1 MSKFNVGDKVRIV
14 DTIFNNQKKYKGEV
28 HKISEINDVHNYVLS
43 NMPPGDTVWK
53 EEELELVK
61 PNLYG
66 ELVFNYIDD
75 TMDTSKRNV
84 IESLYPNT
92 IMDIKTCGKNLLDN
106 FKIQN
111 DFYHGIFNKK
121 FFTNKIEEDASVE
134 EMNNLYD
141 MYVKGMWEIKEEKD
155 MNKVLNLWCERKKNK
170 IIDRYDEME
179 CEFYNNKYSVVASFK
194 ELIEKFN
201 NDLEDLYKL
210 DKATEQFVLK
220 ENAPNN
226 VIKYCLEE
234 KLNDEFKKEY
244 LSKRDEEFNELRDI
258 KDEVEAQLS
267 LSDDLEYQQEV
278 LIRYGIIDKKTKKIS
293 E

>member
-1 MSKFNVGDKVRIV
+1 MIRLE
-14 DTIFNNQKKYKGEV
+14 KY
-28 HKISEINDVHNYVLS
+28 
-43 NMPPGDTVWK
+43 
-53 EEELELVK
+53 
-61 PNLYG
+61 YG
-66 ELVFNYIDD
+66 EPVFDY
-75 TMDTSKRNV
+75 K
-84 IESLYPNT
+84 L
-92 IMDIKTCGKNLLDN
+92 CGKNSLDN

-111 DFYHGIFNKK
+111 DFYEKCINGI
-121 FFTNKIEEDASVE
+121 
-134 EMNNLYD
+134 
-141 MYVKGMWEIKEEKD
+141 WEIEEEKD
-155 MNKVLNLWCERKKNK
+155 MNKVLNLWCERKRNK

-210 DKATEQFVLK
+210 DKVTEQFVLK

-226 VIKYCLEE
+226 VIKYCLDEE
-234 KLNDEFKKEY
+234 KLNEEFKKEY
-244 LSKRDEEFNELRDI
+244 LSKRDEEFNALRDI

-267 LSDDLEYQQEV
+267 LSNDLEYQQEV